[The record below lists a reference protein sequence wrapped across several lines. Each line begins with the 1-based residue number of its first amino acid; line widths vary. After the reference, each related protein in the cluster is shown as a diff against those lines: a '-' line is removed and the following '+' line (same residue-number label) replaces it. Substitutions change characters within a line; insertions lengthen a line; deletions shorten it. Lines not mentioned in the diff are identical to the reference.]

1 MFRVTVKKQGEK
13 IFQLEEE
20 KNKLDEQLQKEK
32 YQNERNKELLNYAK
46 QIIEEGISG
55 LYKIQEIN
63 AEGTTIEN
71 KKQRINVVIN
81 ELGKDFIK
89 IKNEL
94 S

>member
-13 IFQLEEE
+13 IFQLEDE
-20 KNKLDEQLQKEK
+20 KNKLKEQLAKEK

-46 QIIEEGISG
+46 QIIEKGILG
-55 LYKIQEIN
+55 LYEIQEIN
-63 AEGTTIEN
+63 AEGTTMEN
-71 KKQRINVVIN
+71 KKQRINIVIN
-81 ELGKDFIK
+81 QLGKDFIK